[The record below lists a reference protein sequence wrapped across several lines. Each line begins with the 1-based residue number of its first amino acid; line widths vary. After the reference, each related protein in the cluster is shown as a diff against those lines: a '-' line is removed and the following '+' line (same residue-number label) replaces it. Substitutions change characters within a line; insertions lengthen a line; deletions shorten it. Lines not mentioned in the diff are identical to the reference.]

1 MDKVTV
7 SKELIVKV
15 LNYLAEQKFKDVA
28 GIFLPLEQEV
38 VPQLQIKTEKV
49 QD

>member
-1 MDKVTV
+1 MEKVTV
-7 SKELIVKV
+7 SSELIVKV

-28 GIFLPLEQEV
+28 GIFLALEQEV
-38 VPQLQIKTEKV
+38 VPQLQIKNEKV

>member
-1 MDKVTV
+1 MEKVTV
-7 SKELIVKV
+7 NSELMVKV
-15 LNYLAEQKFKDVA
+15 LNYLSEQKFRDVA

-38 VPQLQIKTEKV
+38 VPQLQIKNEKT

>member
-1 MDKVTV
+1 MEKVTV
-7 SKELIVKV
+7 SSQLILKV

-38 VPQLQIKTEKV
+38 VPQLQVKTEKV
-49 QD
+49 ED

>member
-1 MDKVTV
+1 MEKVTV
-7 SKELIVKV
+7 SSELIVKV

-38 VPQLQIKTEKV
+38 VPQLQIKNEKV

>member
-1 MDKVTV
+1 MEKVTV
-7 SKELIVKV
+7 SRELVVQI

-28 GIFLPLEQEV
+28 NIFLPLEKEV
-38 VPQLQIKTEKV
+38 VPQLQIQNEKV